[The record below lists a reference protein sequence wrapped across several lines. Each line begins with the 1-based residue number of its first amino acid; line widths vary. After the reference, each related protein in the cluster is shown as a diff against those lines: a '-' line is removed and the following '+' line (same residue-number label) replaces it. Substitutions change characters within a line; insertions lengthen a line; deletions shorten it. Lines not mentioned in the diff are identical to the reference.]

1 LFPRRRLK
9 PEHQRG
15 RPARKPKS
23 PQRCFAESPESVHN
37 QFVFAASKIIFRSCR
52 FEFVFPRPALVMGVV
67 NVTPDS
73 FSDGGKFFD
82 PAKAV
87 AHALELVAQGAEI
100 LDIGGESTRPGAE
113 PVGETEELHRV
124 IPVVEQLVSRVKIP
138 LSVDTMKPA
147 VARAALQAGASIVN
161 DVAAN
166 REDDAMW
173 RIVAEF
179 RAGYICMHARGTPQT
194 MQTNP
199 VYANVVREVGEFFG
213 GRLEKLSASGVGA
226 DQVALDV
233 GIGFGKTLGHNLQL
247 LAAMRSFTKWQ
258 RPLLL
263 GVSRKSFI
271 GKLLGAD
278 VNARL
283 PASLACAT
291 LAVESG
297 VQIIRTHDV
306 AETVQAVRMT
316 EAIVAALGE
325 RR

>member
-1 LFPRRRLK
+1 MLFR
-9 PEHQRG
+9 
-15 RPARKPKS
+15 AR
-23 PQRCFAESPESVHN
+23 Q
-37 QFVFAASKIIFRSCR
+37 
-52 FEFVFPRPALVMGVV
+52 FEFRFPRPALVMGIV

-73 FSDGGKFFD
+73 FSDGGKFFS

-113 PVGETEELHRV
+113 PVSEAEELRRV
-124 IPVVEQLVSRVKIP
+124 IPVIEKLAKLLNKTGRDALPRVRVGRQVSSAKPVLI
-138 LSVDTMKPA
+138 SIDTMKPA

-161 DVAAN
+161 DVAAS
-166 REDDAMW
+166 RSDGAMW
-173 RIVAEF
+173 KVVAEF